1 MTPSLAY
8 KVLTQSQAEALQQGD
23 FAGAPIDL
31 QDGYIHLSTAAQLTE
46 TVDRHFAGQTNLSV
60 AAVDLGYCGEAL
72 RWEVSRNGELF
83 PHLYAALTMAAVTA
97 LAPLARGPDGA
108 VLPPG
113 QV

>member
-1 MTPSLAY
+1 
-8 KVLTQSQAEALQQGD
+8 
-23 FAGAPIDL
+23 
-31 QDGYIHLSTAAQLTE
+31 
-46 TVDRHFAGQTNLSV
+46 
-60 AAVDLGYCGEAL
+60 VDLGYCGEAL